1 VAAPSDVHAMPAEP
15 QPIASIAT
23 SEPIPPRAPMALW
36 LDSLL
41 VDHGL
46 LRLVYDNFAV
56 VSPGRLYRAGHPS
69 PGRLAVCLRRHG
81 IRTVISLRGVCTTG
95 SDTLSREA
103 AARLGLDHIDA
114 PLRSREAPPREAV
127 QNLLDVFAAMR
138 EPALVHCKSGIDR
151 SGFAA
156 ALFLLANGAD
166 SVAALGQLSL
176 RFGHLANS
184 RAGVLRAFL
193 QRYATEAEGRKPF
206 RAWLAEDYDAAALQ
220 RDFVAGRLASLVH
233 DSLLGRE

>member
-1 VAAPSDVHAMPAEP
+1 MRAEP
-15 QPIASIAT
+15 QPIAVLAARS
-23 SEPIPPRAPMALW
+23 RAALW

-41 VDHGL
+41 VDHAL
-46 LRLVYDNFAV
+46 IRVVYDNFATV
-56 VSPGRLYRAGHPS
+56 VPGRLYRAGHPT
-69 PGRLAVCLRRHG
+69 PGRLAVLARRHG

-95 SDTLSREA
+95 SDALSREA
-103 AARLGLDHIDA
+103 AARLGLHHIDA

-127 QNLLDVFAAMR
+127 LRLLDIFSALR

-166 SVAALGQLSL
+166 SRTALGQLSL
-176 RFGHLANS
+176 RFGHLAHS

-193 QRYATEAEGRKPF
+193 LRYAAEAEGRTPLA
-206 RAWLAEDYDAAALQ
+206 AWLREGYDPAALQ